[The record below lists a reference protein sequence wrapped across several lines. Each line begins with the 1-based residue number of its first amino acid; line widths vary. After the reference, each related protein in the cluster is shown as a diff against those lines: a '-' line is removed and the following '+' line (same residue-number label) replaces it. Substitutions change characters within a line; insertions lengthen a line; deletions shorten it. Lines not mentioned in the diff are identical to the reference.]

1 MKMPNK
7 VNKTSIMED
16 EVRNKIRVAVDNFD
30 DLQELRIAMG
40 NRIYAALKQPY

>member
-30 DLQELRIAMG
+30 NLQELRIAMG
-40 NRIYAALKQPY
+40 KSYIRCF